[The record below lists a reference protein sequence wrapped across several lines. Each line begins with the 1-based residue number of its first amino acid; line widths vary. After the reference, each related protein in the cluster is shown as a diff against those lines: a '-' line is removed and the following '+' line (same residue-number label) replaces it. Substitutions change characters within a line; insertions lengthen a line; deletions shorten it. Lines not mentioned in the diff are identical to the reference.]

1 MALTKAHNRMIS
13 GAAAKVKDFGAVGD
27 GVTDDTTAILAA
39 IAASDNVDFSGGSY
53 VYSSAITLRSNLKL
67 FSDGTG
73 RLIRSNSSRIVSPGA
88 TETVITAA
96 QNLVRGDNNLVLGA
110 SDYASIEEGDYV
122 KMTTNSSVT
131 SVLTPYIAA
140 TIAEL
145 NDVDDEIYQEQV
157 MRVLQKIGSNTVI
170 LDTVAK
176 WTFPIAA
183 GNAGAVYKLSGV
195 IENVTIDNITFENAD
210 TVPDDNTEDAL
221 INIYDIYDLNILNCN
236 FELNAKTG
244 GIFYSW
250 GTCSIHN
257 NYFVNSKQ
265 LPIYFREGVRSSSVA
280 NNKFLASSSSDGSVF
295 IQAFC
300 YNITV
305 TGNSFDGSYALSDG
319 NEGIAAID
327 LSARASQI
335 AITGNAIYGYS
346 TGVRSLFGAMHNTIT
361 GNTFANCMTFG
372 VVCSASPATVISS
385 NTFLNCAQNPSP
397 SAGFYANNQS
407 TINTL
412 NSEQL
417 IITDNLITSD
427 VAKTQVIISGSYNT
441 FRSNRIKGTSGIALY
456 GNHTDF
462 SGNWI
467 SYDGTGD
474 AITLSGASTGGLYNK
489 IYENHIIAAS
499 ANAAITIASEAECN
513 EIYNNKFNTNGY
525 CIFLSS
531 TVVQSIYDN
540 INNYENTTTSMNFIS
555 SQITAP
561 VMPSYSVIP
570 RNFKIYEVLHA
581 PNPNGRKYWEFSRTV
596 AGVNTFNEFDFS
608 TLVSAVTV

>member
-27 GVTDDTTAILAA
+27 GITDDTTAILAA
-39 IAASDNVDFSGGSY
+39 IASADNVDFSGGSY
-53 VYSSAITLRSNLKL
+53 VYSSPITLRSNLKL

-73 RLIRSNSSRIVSPGA
+73 RLIRSNASRIVTTEA
-88 TETVITAA
+88 TETTITAA
-96 QNLVRGDNNLVLGA
+96 QNIVRGDNHLVLDAG
-110 SDYASIEEGDYV
+110 SYASLEEGDYV
-122 KMTTNSSVT
+122 KMTTDSSVT
-131 SVLTPYIAA
+131 SVLAPYTSA
-140 TIAEL
+140 TNAEL

-157 MRVLQKIGSNTVI
+157 MRVLQKVGSNTVI

-176 WTFPIAA
+176 WTFPLVS
-183 GNAGAVYKLSGV
+183 AGAVYKLSGV
-195 IENVTIDNITFENAD
+195 TENITIDNITFENAD
-210 TVPDDNTEDAL
+210 TVPDTNPEDAL
-221 INIYDIYDLNILNCN
+221 INIYDVYDLNILNCN

-265 LPIYFREGVRSSSVA
+265 LPIYFREGIRSSSIA

-305 TGNSFDGSYALSDG
+305 TGNSFDGSYALYDG

-327 LSARASQI
+327 LSARASEI

-397 SAGFYANNQS
+397 SAGFYANNQA

-417 IITDNLITSD
+417 IISDNLITSD

-441 FRSNRIKGTSGIALY
+441 FKSNRVKGTAGIAIY

-467 SYDGTGD
+467 SYDGTSD
-474 AITLSGASTGGLYNK
+474 AITLSGAVIGGVYNK
-489 IYENHIIAAS
+489 IYENHIIATS
-499 ANAAITIASEAECN
+499 ANSCITISSNAECN
-513 EIYNNKFNTNGY
+513 EIYSNKFNTVGY
-525 CIFLSS
+525 CVFLSS
-531 TVVQSIYDN
+531 TVVQSIHDN
-540 INNYENTTTSMNFIS
+540 INNYENTTTSMNFMNT
-555 SQITAP
+555 QILAP

-570 RNFKIYEVLHA
+570 RNFKIYEILDA